1 MCLVISERLLGT
13 ALPLLV
19 TSDVRVRC
27 TAAFHGKKRI
37 LLPRQD
43 TGKTRAGPAD
53 GQGRGQ
59 VPRPTGFSRIPNA
72 ATLAA
77 GTRGALCSPLSACA
91 PGTPAPTHA
100 RPCPAPSS
108 SPPGLPSKPTAAAPT
123 PPTPPR
129 PRPYRAVPET
139 QRPDPFL
146 HLPSHRNRK
155 PPAPALG
162 GRPGSGDHFVA
173 ARREGVAV
181 SARHLDEKGSGGGG
195 CGRRTGTPS
204 RCSKLTSSTPTP
216 CKPSSRPLPS
226 SLPFLIPAPPHIP
239 CRFCSSSL
247 VRAHVLL
254 VSLSAS
260 AIERVLGGFGGA
272 ASRRRRLLGLLPGLR
287 NAAAREGD
295 RLTDRTPVRP
305 PPSGSVVVV
314 ALSVH
319 ARVAKRQ

>member
-108 SPPGLPSKPTAAAPT
+108 SPPGLPSKPTTAAPT
-123 PPTPPR
+123 PPTPPHPTPAPTARCPR
-129 PRPYRAVPET
+129 PRGQT
-139 QRPDPFL
+139 PFFTSF
-146 HLPSHRNRK
+146 PSQSQ
-155 PPAPALG
+155 A
-162 GRPGSGDHFVA
+162 PGSG
-173 ARREGVAV
+173 ARR
-181 SARHLDEKGSGGGG
+181 SARFGRSLRRGEEGGG
-195 CGRRTGTPS
+195 RR
-204 RCSKLTSSTPTP
+204 
-216 CKPSSRPLPS
+216 
-226 SLPFLIPAPPHIP
+226 
-239 CRFCSSSL
+239 
-247 VRAHVLL
+247 
-254 VSLSAS
+254 
-260 AIERVLGGFGGA
+260 
-272 ASRRRRLLGLLPGLR
+272 
-287 NAAAREGD
+287 
-295 RLTDRTPVRP
+295 
-305 PPSGSVVVV
+305 
-314 ALSVH
+314 
-319 ARVAKRQ
+319 